1 MKTLPISSYNNNST
15 FKGLHVTN
23 PDVQKLLLTKLNSKQ
38 LDELSQIIK
47 EQQNNSV
54 HILLDSKNG
63 KRLDAFLVCLYR
75 IQDFKTKY
83 KQIPLLESKFN
94 FIKRIVNVANEYNR
108 QLQNLEVLKLK
119 WDYPLLQ
126 EWVTKM
132 YL

>member
-63 KRLDAFLVCLYR
+63 KRFDASLVCLYR

-83 KQIPLLESKFN
+83 KQIPLFESKFN

-108 QLQNLEVLKLK
+108 QLQNLKVLKLK

>member
-54 HILLDSKNG
+54 HILLDSKNS
-63 KRLDAFLVCLYR
+63 KRLDASLVCLYR